1 MFGSPY
7 KTSNRTITGTIT
19 PVGHAPYRNRGRNRR
34 RGFLHDRGEPPG
46 SAALAA
52 LKRKRRVAS
61 GESTLFGEGLLYR
74 HGERCTIVPDVS
86 WFHTLFTH
94 SQLRRLES
102 PAFGCGP
109 SPSSAWVFNR
119 PMTIGVWH

>member
-7 KTSNRTITGTIT
+7 KTSDRTITSTIT
-19 PVGHAPYRNRGRNRR
+19 PVRHAPYRNRGWKRR

-46 SAALAA
+46 SAAFAA
-52 LKRKRRVAS
+52 LKRKWRVAS

-86 WFHTLFTH
+86 WFHTLFTQR
-94 SQLRRLES
+94 SLS
-102 PAFGCGP
+102 
-109 SPSSAWVFNR
+109 
-119 PMTIGVWH
+119 